1 MTRTNEPDFFLPER
15 GALCAVSGGLDSMC
29 LLTMAVQWGQAQGR
43 RVAAAHFN
51 HQLRGG
57 DADRDERFVRDW
69 CAAHAIPFFAGRG
82 DVRAKAER
90 EGLSVE
96 EAARTLR
103 YAFLEEVR
111 QREGFDCILT
121 AHHAD
126 DSAETMLL
134 NLLRGTGLRGLT
146 GIPPVR
152 GRIRRPLLGMTR
164 AELADTQNSLKNQ
177 LDSVAW
183 RLMDVQDQITDLSLR
198 QREQTEDLSDFSFE
212 PTGLDPESHTLQADM
227 SITLRRW
234 TADTEVALL
243 ITQNGQTAELP
254 MTGTDGVFATPVGL
268 PVEDTGEVSFAANIT
283 AGGQTSREEVTS
295 YSDLAVLLP
304 LSNDSSGY
312 GDPTYRGGSFQLQ
325 YDLGIR
331 KQYGTEVI
339 VPVFQVLKNGE
350 TVQTLPAKISE
361 STFSGDPDVIYY
373 TPASDDGNIEVSCQ
387 PKDTIELHLLCRD
400 SFGLSYDF
408 TVCTYE
414 IDQDGTMAEEVW
426 PVTDHNVR
434 VSWEK

>member
-1 MTRTNEPDFFLPER
+1 MKKNWLQILSL
-15 GALCAVSGGLDSMC
+15 ALNVA
-29 LLTMAVQWGQAQGR
+29 LL
-43 RVAAAHFN
+43 
-51 HQLRGG
+51 
-57 DADRDERFVRDW
+57 
-69 CAAHAIPFFAGRG
+69 I
-82 DVRAKAER
+82 
-90 EGLSVE
+90 
-96 EAARTLR
+96 TL
-103 YAFLEEVR
+103 LV
-111 QREGFDCILT
+111 
-121 AHHAD
+121 
-126 DSAETMLL
+126 
-134 NLLRGTGLRGLT
+134 
-146 GIPPVR
+146 
-152 GRIRRPLLGMTR
+152 TR
-164 AELADTQNSLKNQ
+164 AELVNTRTILKSN
-177 LDSVAW
+177 LDGIAW
-183 RLMDVQDQITDLSLR
+183 RLSDMDDRITNLSAK

-283 AGGQTSREEVTS
+283 AGGQTSWEEVTS

-339 VPVFQVLKNGE
+339 DPVFQVLKNGE

-361 STFSGDPDVIYY
+361 STFSGDPDVVYY
-373 TPASDDGNIEVSCQ
+373 TPASENGGIAVSCQ
-387 PKDTIELHLLCRD
+387 PEDTVELHLLCRD

-408 TVCTYE
+408 TVCSYAS
-414 IDQDGTMAEEVW
+414 DQEGTMAEEVW

>member
-1 MTRTNEPDFFLPER
+1 MKKNWLQILSL
-15 GALCAVSGGLDSMC
+15 ALNVA
-29 LLTMAVQWGQAQGR
+29 LL
-43 RVAAAHFN
+43 
-51 HQLRGG
+51 
-57 DADRDERFVRDW
+57 
-69 CAAHAIPFFAGRG
+69 I
-82 DVRAKAER
+82 
-90 EGLSVE
+90 
-96 EAARTLR
+96 TL
-103 YAFLEEVR
+103 LV
-111 QREGFDCILT
+111 
-121 AHHAD
+121 
-126 DSAETMLL
+126 
-134 NLLRGTGLRGLT
+134 
-146 GIPPVR
+146 P
-152 GRIRRPLLGMTR
+152 R
-164 AELADTQNSLKNQ
+164 AELVNTRTILKSN
-177 LDSVAW
+177 LDGIAW
-183 RLMDVQDQITDLSLR
+183 RLSDMDDRISNLSAK

-268 PVEDTGEVSFAANIT
+268 PVEDTSEVSFAANIT

-339 VPVFQVLKNGE
+339 DPVFQVLKNGE
-350 TVQTLPAKISE
+350 TVQTLPAKITE
-361 STFSGDPDVIYY
+361 STFSGDPDVVYY
-373 TPASDDGNIEVSCQ
+373 TPASENGGIVVSCQ
-387 PKDTIELHLLCRD
+387 PEDTVELHLLCRD

>member
-1 MTRTNEPDFFLPER
+1 MKEKRFQNLSL
-15 GALCAVSGGLDSMC
+15 ALNAV
-29 LLTMAVQWGQAQGR
+29 LLIALFT
-43 RVAAAHFN
+43 
-51 HQLRGG
+51 
-57 DADRDERFVRDW
+57 
-69 CAAHAIPFFAGRG
+69 I
-82 DVRAKAER
+82 
-90 EGLSVE
+90 
-96 EAARTLR
+96 
-103 YAFLEEVR
+103 
-111 QREGFDCILT
+111 
-121 AHHAD
+121 
-126 DSAETMLL
+126 
-134 NLLRGTGLRGLT
+134 
-146 GIPPVR
+146 
-152 GRIRRPLLGMTR
+152 R

-183 RLMDVQDQITDLSLR
+183 RLMDVQDQITDLSVR

-234 TADTEVALL
+234 TADTEVTLL
-243 ITQNGQTAELP
+243 VTQSGRITEQP
-254 MTGTDGVFATPVGL
+254 MSGSGGVFTTPVSL

-295 YSDLAVLLP
+295 YSDLAMLLP
-304 LSNDSSGY
+304 LTNDGSGY

-339 VPVFQVLKNGE
+339 APVFQVLKNGE
-350 TVQTLPAKISE
+350 TVQTLPVKISE
-361 STFSGDPDVIYY
+361 STVSSDPDVVYY
-373 TPASDDGNIEVSCQ
+373 TPASENGGIAVSCQ

-408 TVCTYE
+408 TACTYE